1 MDRIRR
7 GKRGW
12 GDNTMESKGEGELG
26 VVVTNFCHK
35 EKRILYLPITTYH
48 FESAIVCMYLKELNF

>member
-7 GKRGW
+7 GKGG

-26 VVVTNFCHK
+26 GVVTNFCHK
-35 EKRILYLPITTYH
+35 EKRILYLPITSYH
-48 FESAIVCMYLKELNF
+48 FESAIVYLKELNF